1 MLIRNMFADD
11 INRKINGVIKVDQSG
26 DDVIEQELHE
36 YVITN
41 ELKKHFMSF
50 FSYYSDAFDEPTAD
64 MGVWISGFF
73 GSGKSHFL
81 KMLSYILENR
91 EVKGIRTVERFR
103 EKFAEDPA
111 TFMMI
116 DKATRAKTEAILF
129 NIDIEGSINKDKTAV
144 LRVFA
149 KMFYNHLGFYG
160 DNLKVAMLEHYIDQQ
175 GKTEAFRQAFEAK
188 SGKAWVAIRKAF
200 AFNGKYIIPTLV
212 EVLDMSEEDARAWFS
227 DKSPIEFSISQLVS
241 DIKEY
246 VNKQPK
252 NFRLLFMIDE
262 VGQYVGTDTD
272 MLLNLQS
279 LTEKLGSECQGK
291 VWVICT
297 GQEAID
303 EIIKVRADE
312 FSRIQARFK
321 TRLSLTSSSVDEVI
335 QKRILKKTP
344 EATTRLETLYNANDS
359 VLRNLFSFTDSVLD
373 IKGYT
378 GPNEF
383 AVNFPFV
390 PYQFIIMQKVF
401 AEIRK
406 HGNSGKHLSGGER
419 SMLSGFQEAA
429 QKIQESDEYA
439 LVPFFR
445 FYDTVHTFLDGSI
458 RRVIERCQKAADS
471 NLGIEPQ
478 DVDVLKLLYLIR
490 YIDDV
495 KSNLDNIVILM
506 ANDLRT
512 DKINM
517 RASIAA
523 SLDRLMSQ
531 NYIARTGDTYNF
543 LTDEEQDIQ
552 REIKNT
558 PVDTAAI
565 VERIGHMIFADIYTA
580 KKYRFGK
587 YDFAFDQMVDGTAV
601 GVLTGGMRLRFLTVA
616 TDAPMK
622 SDFRLMSET
631 KGKEAAVVL
640 ADTPYYESLESA
652 MKIRK
657 YVKQRNI
664 SQLPK
669 SVQDIIR
676 DQQEEASK
684 YEISAL
690 EELRRAIVEATFY
703 ADGERLD
710 FKGGDAKSR
719 IDQALEYLVSHVYSE
734 LSLIT
739 WNAETDA
746 DILSVLNGTANDM
759 LAYGMQR
766 NQEAADRMYEYLE
779 IQDNKKL
786 PTSMADIQS
795 RYSAIPYGW
804 REIDIAA
811 VAAKLIYDQRV
822 TIKYAGMTIQPDNPK
837 LPDMLRKKS
846 EIGKTSI
853 SKRHVLS
860 LQKMKQA
867 REFLRDF
874 FDVMDVPSDED
885 GLIRFIVEKFTDL
898 RKHYEDLS
906 ARYSGHKYPD
916 HSLVVSAL
924 ALVNDVLS
932 QQKDNEAL
940 IARMLAKQDDLD
952 EAREKLTSLESFFAT
967 QVDTFDRAVRFEAD
981 LRNDLDYIAKDEE
994 TNKALNT
1001 IRLIC
1006 LIPSTGRYNYKRI
1019 PELNG
1024 LMDAVRKAHD
1034 KMLEEK
1040 RAELLEVVR
1049 QCMADI
1055 HGFMNAGSD
1064 TVVRPIILKADDFFS
1079 QKKQRIAET
1088 TSLALLDGMMPPMWT
1103 YKDDTLRHLEAV
1115 TRPEPPKPVTP
1126 PKPNDP
1132 PKPKKMIKSIYRQ
1145 SIFPAKRLESE
1156 SDIDAYVEQMRKQ
1169 LLAYMKG
1176 SDGIDLK

>member
-26 DDVIEQELHE
+26 DEVIEQEVRE

-81 KMLSYILENR
+81 KMLSYILANR
-91 EVKGIRTVERFR
+91 EVGGVRTVERFR
-103 EKFAEDPA
+103 EKFADDPA

-116 DKATRAKTEAILF
+116 DKATRARTETILF

-160 DNLKVAMLEHYIDQQ
+160 DNLKVAMLEHYIEQQ
-175 GKTEAFRQAFEAK
+175 GKTEAFRQAFQRR
-188 SGKAWVAIRKAF
+188 SGKEWTAIRKAF
-200 AFNGKYIIPTLV
+200 AFNGKFIIPALV
-212 EVLDMSEEDARAWFS
+212 ETLDMTEDGAKAWFS
-227 DKSPIEFSISQLVS
+227 DKSPIEFSIAQLVS

-246 VNKQPK
+246 VDKQPRD
-252 NFRLLFMIDE
+252 FRLLFMIDE

-335 QKRILKKTP
+335 QKRILRKTP
-344 EATTRLETLYNANDS
+344 EATTQLEALYDTKDS
-359 VLRNLFSFTDSVLD
+359 ELRNLFSFTDSILD
-373 IKGYT
+373 IKGYS
-378 GPNEF
+378 GPTEF

-419 SMLSGFQEAA
+419 SMLSGFQEAV
-429 QKIQESDEYA
+429 QKIQEQNEYA

-458 RRVIERCQKAADS
+458 RRVIERCQRAAD
-471 NLGIEPQ
+471 NGLGVQPQ
-478 DVDVLKLLYLIR
+478 DVDVLKLLYLVR
-490 YIDDV
+490 YVDDV
-495 KSNLDNIVILM
+495 PSNLENIVILM
-506 ANDLRT
+506 ADNIAIE
-512 DKINM
+512 KIS
-517 RASIAA
+517 AKAAISA

-558 PVDTAAI
+558 PVDTSAI

-580 KKYRFGK
+580 KKYRYGK
-587 YDFAFDQMVDGTAV
+587 YDFPFDQMVDGTAV

-631 KGKEAAVVL
+631 KGREAVVVL
-640 ADTPYYESLESA
+640 AETPYYESLESA

-664 SQLPK
+664 AQLPK

-676 DQQEEASK
+676 DQQDEASK
-684 YEISAL
+684 FEMSAM
-690 EELRRAIVEATFY
+690 EELRRAITEGTFY

-710 FKGGDAKSR
+710 FKGGDAKSK

-734 LSLIT
+734 LGLIT
-739 WNAETDA
+739 WNAESDA
-746 DILSVLNGTANDM
+746 DILAVLNGTANDA
-759 LAYGMQR
+759 LAYGMTR
-766 NQEAADRMYEYLE
+766 NEEAANRMYEFLE

-795 RYSAIPYGW
+795 RYGAIPYGW

-811 VAAKLIYDQRV
+811 VAAKLIYEQRV
-822 TIKYAGMTIQPDNPK
+822 TIKYAGMTIQPNDRR
-837 LPDMLRKKS
+837 LPDMLRKKT
-846 EIGKTSI
+846 EIGKTTI

-867 REFLRDF
+867 REFLRDYF
-874 FDVMDVPSDED
+874 EVMDVPADED
-885 GLIRFIVEKFTDL
+885 GLIRFIVDKFTAQRQQYMDL
-898 RKHYEDLS
+898 D
-906 ARYSGHKYPD
+906 ARYEGHKYPD
-916 HSLVVSAL
+916 RPLVKNTIDL
-924 ALVNDVLS
+924 MNDVLS

-940 IARMLAKQDDLD
+940 VARLLAKQDDLD
-952 EAREKLTSLESFFAT
+952 ESKEKLQAVEDFFST
-967 QVDTFDRAVRFEAD
+967 QVDIFDRAVQFEAD
-981 LRNDLDYIAKDEE
+981 MHNDLDYIAKDEAA
-994 TNKALNT
+994 NKALNT

-1006 LIPSTGRYNYKRI
+1006 LLPVNGRYNYRRI
-1019 PELNG
+1019 PELNA
-1024 LMDAVRKAHD
+1024 LMDAVTASHD
-1034 KMLEEK
+1034 NMLEEK
-1040 RAELLEVVR
+1040 RGELLEVVR

-1055 HGFMNAGSD
+1055 HAMINPGSD
-1064 TVVRPIILKADDFFS
+1064 VALRPIIQKADEFYM

-1088 TSLALLDGMMPPMWT
+1088 KSLALLDGMMPPMWT
-1103 YKDDTLRHLEAV
+1103 YKDDTLHRIEGIVA
-1115 TRPEPPKPVTP
+1115 PKPTP
-1126 PKPNDP
+1126 NPNP
-1132 PKPKKMIKSIYRQ
+1132 NPGPVKPKKMIKPIYRQ

-1156 SDIDAYVEQMRKQ
+1156 EEINAYVEQMRKQ

>member
-26 DDVIEQELHE
+26 DEVIEQEIGE

-50 FSYYSDAFDEPTAD
+50 FSYYSDSFDEPTAD

-81 KMLSYILENR
+81 KMLSYILANR
-91 EVKGIRTVERFR
+91 EVGGVRTVERFR
-103 EKFAEDPA
+103 EKFADDPA
-111 TFMMI
+111 TFMLI
-116 DKATRAKTEAILF
+116 DKSTRARTETILF

-175 GKTEAFRQAFEAK
+175 GKTEAFRQTFQRR
-188 SGKAWVAIRKAF
+188 SGKEWTAVRKAF
-200 AFNGKYIIPTLV
+200 AFNGKFIIPTLV
-212 EVLDMSEEDARAWFS
+212 ETLDMTEDDAKAWFT
-227 DKSPIEFSISQLVS
+227 DKSPIEFSIAQLVS

-246 VNKQPK
+246 VDKQPRD
-252 NFRLLFMIDE
+252 FRLLFMIDE

-335 QKRILKKTP
+335 QKRILRKTP
-344 EATTRLETLYNANDS
+344 EATAQLEALYDTKDS
-359 VLRNLFSFTDSVLD
+359 ELRNLFSFTDSILD
-373 IKGYT
+373 IKGYS
-378 GPNEF
+378 GPTEF
-383 AVNFPFV
+383 AVDFPFV

-419 SMLSGFQEAA
+419 SMLSGFQEAV
-429 QKIQESDEYA
+429 QKIQEQNETA

-458 RRVIERCQKAADS
+458 RRVIERCQKAAD
-471 NLGIEPQ
+471 NGLGVQPQ
-478 DVDVLKLLYLIR
+478 DVDVLKLLYLVR
-490 YIDDV
+490 YVDDV
-495 KSNLDNIVILM
+495 PSNLENIVILM
-506 ANDLRT
+506 ADNIAIE
-512 DKINM
+512 KIN
-517 RASIAA
+517 AKAAISA

-558 PVDTAAI
+558 PVDTSTI
-565 VERIGHMIFADIYTA
+565 VEHIGRMIFADIYTT
-580 KKYRFGK
+580 KKYRYGK
-587 YDFAFDQMVDGTAV
+587 YDFPFDQMVDGTAV

-622 SDFRLMSET
+622 SDFRLMSES
-631 KGKEAAVVL
+631 KGREAVVVL
-640 ADTPYYESLESA
+640 AETPYYESLESA

-664 SQLPK
+664 AQLPK

-676 DQQEEASK
+676 DQQDEASK
-684 YEISAL
+684 YEMSAM
-690 EELRRAIVEATFY
+690 EELRRAIIEGTFF
-703 ADGERLD
+703 ADGEKLD
-710 FKGGDAKSR
+710 FKGGDAKSK

-734 LSLIT
+734 LGLIT
-739 WNAETDA
+739 WNAESDA
-746 DILSVLNGTANDM
+746 DVLAVLNGTANDA
-759 LAYGMQR
+759 LAYGMTR
-766 NQEAADRMYEYLE
+766 NEEAANRMYEFLE

-822 TIKYAGMTIQPDNPK
+822 TIKYAGMTIQPNDRR

-846 EIGKTSI
+846 EIGKTRI
-853 SKRHVLS
+853 DKRHVIS

-867 REFLRDF
+867 REFLRDYF
-874 FDVMDVPSDED
+874 EVMDVPTDED
-885 GLIRFIVEKFTDL
+885 GLIRFIVDKFTAQRQHVMELDS
-898 RKHYEDLS
+898 RYE
-906 ARYSGHKYPD
+906 GHKYPD
-916 HSLVVSAL
+916 RPLLRNAL
-924 ALVNDVLS
+924 ELVNDVLS

-940 IARMLAKQDDLD
+940 MTRLLAKQDDLD
-952 EAREKLTSLESFFAT
+952 ESKEKLQAVEDFFST
-967 QVDTFDRAVRFEAD
+967 QVDTFDRAVQFEAD
-981 LRNDLDYIAKDEE
+981 MRNDLDYIAKDESA
-994 TNKALNT
+994 NKALNT

-1006 LIPSTGRYNYKRI
+1006 LLPVNGRYNYRRI
-1019 PELNG
+1019 PELNA
-1024 LMDAVRKAHD
+1024 LMDAVNASHD
-1034 KMLEEK
+1034 RMLEEK
-1040 RAELLEVVR
+1040 RGELLEVVR

-1055 HGFMNAGSD
+1055 HAMVKPGSD
-1064 TVVRPIILKADDFFS
+1064 ADVRPIVQKADGFYA

-1088 TSLALLDGMMPPMWT
+1088 KSLALLDGMMPPMWT
-1103 YKDDTLRHLEAV
+1103 YKDDALHRLEIIAA
-1115 TRPEPPKPVTP
+1115 PKKIPTPTPDPV
-1126 PKPNDP
+1126 
-1132 PKPKKMIKSIYRQ
+1132 KPKKLIKSIYRQ
-1145 SIFPAKRLESE
+1145 SIFPARRLESE
-1156 SDIDAYVEQMRKQ
+1156 EDINAYVEQMRKQ
-1169 LLAYMKG
+1169 LLAYIKG

>member
-26 DDVIEQELHE
+26 DEVIEQEVRE

-81 KMLSYILENR
+81 KMLSYILANR
-91 EVKGIRTVERFR
+91 EVGGVRTVERFR
-103 EKFAEDPA
+103 EKFADDPA

-116 DKATRAKTEAILF
+116 DKATRARTETILF

-175 GKTEAFRQAFEAK
+175 GKTEAFRQAFQRR
-188 SGKAWVAIRKAF
+188 SGKEWTAIRKAF
-200 AFNGKYIIPTLV
+200 AFNGKFIIPALV
-212 EVLDMSEEDARAWFS
+212 ETLDMTEDGAKAWFS
-227 DKSPIEFSISQLVS
+227 DKSPIEFSIAQLVS

-246 VNKQPK
+246 VDKQPRD
-252 NFRLLFMIDE
+252 FRLLFMIDE

-279 LTEKLGSECQGK
+279 LTEKLGSECHGK

-335 QKRILKKTP
+335 QKRILRKTP
-344 EATTRLETLYNANDS
+344 EATAQLEALYDTKDS
-359 VLRNLFSFTDSVLD
+359 ELRNLFSFTDSILD
-373 IKGYT
+373 IKGYS
-378 GPNEF
+378 GPTEF

-419 SMLSGFQEAA
+419 SMLSGFQEAV
-429 QKIQESDEYA
+429 QKIQEQNEYA

-458 RRVIERCQKAADS
+458 RRVIERCQKAAD
-471 NLGIEPQ
+471 NGLGVQPQ
-478 DVDVLKLLYLIR
+478 DVDVLKLLYLVR
-490 YIDDV
+490 YVDDV
-495 KSNLDNIVILM
+495 PSNLENIVILM
-506 ANDLRT
+506 ADNIAIE
-512 DKINM
+512 KIN
-517 RASIAA
+517 AKAAISA

-558 PVDTAAI
+558 PVDTSAI

-580 KKYRFGK
+580 KKYRYGK
-587 YDFAFDQMVDGTAV
+587 YDFPFDQMVDGTAV

-631 KGKEAAVVL
+631 KGREAVVVL
-640 ADTPYYESLESA
+640 AETPYYESLESA

-664 SQLPK
+664 AQLPK

-676 DQQEEASK
+676 DQQDEASK
-684 YEISAL
+684 FEMAAM
-690 EELRRAIVEATFY
+690 EELRRAITEGTFF

-710 FKGGDAKSR
+710 FKGGDAKSK

-734 LSLIT
+734 LGLIT
-739 WNAETDA
+739 WNAESDA
-746 DILSVLNGTANDM
+746 DVLAVLNGTANDA
-759 LAYGMQR
+759 LAYGMTR
-766 NQEAADRMYEYLE
+766 NEEAANRMYEFLE

-795 RYSAIPYGW
+795 RYGAIPYGW

-822 TIKYAGMTIQPDNPK
+822 TIKYAGMTIQPNDRR
-837 LPDMLRKKS
+837 LPDMLRKKT

-867 REFLRDF
+867 REFLRDYF
-874 FDVMDVPSDED
+874 EVMDVPADED
-885 GLIRFIVEKFTDL
+885 GLIRFIVDKFTQQRQHYMDL
-898 RKHYEDLS
+898 DTRYE
-906 ARYSGHKYPD
+906 GHKYPD
-916 HSLVVSAL
+916 RQLVTNAIDLMNV
-924 ALVNDVLS
+924 VLS

-940 IARMLAKQDDLD
+940 VARLLAKQDDLD
-952 EAREKLTSLESFFAT
+952 ENKEKLQAVEDFFST
-967 QVDTFDRAVRFEAD
+967 QVDIFDRAVQFEAAMH
-981 LRNDLDYIAKDEE
+981 NDLDYIAKDEAA
-994 TNKALNT
+994 NKALNT

-1006 LIPSTGRYNYKRI
+1006 LLPLNGRYNYRRI
-1019 PELNG
+1019 PELNA
-1024 LMDAVRKAHD
+1024 LMDSVTASHD

-1040 RAELLEVVR
+1040 RGELLEVVR

-1055 HGFMNAGSD
+1055 HAMIHPGSD
-1064 TVVRPIILKADDFFS
+1064 VAVRPIIQKADEFYM

-1088 TSLALLDGMMPPMWT
+1088 KSLALLDGMMPPMWT
-1103 YKDDTLRHLEAV
+1103 YKDDTLHRIEGIVA
-1115 TRPEPPKPVTP
+1115 PKPA
-1126 PKPNDP
+1126 PKPNP
-1132 PKPKKMIKSIYRQ
+1132 NPGPVKPKKMIKSIHRY
-1145 SIFPAKRLESE
+1145 SIFPSKRLESE
-1156 SDIDAYVEQMRKQ
+1156 DEINAYVEQMRKQ

>member
-26 DDVIEQELHE
+26 DEVIEQEVGE

-50 FSYYSDAFDEPTAD
+50 FSYYSDSFDEPTAD
-64 MGVWISGFF
+64 IGVWISGFF

-103 EKFAEDPA
+103 EKFDKDPA
-111 TFMMI
+111 TFMLV
-116 DKATRAKTEAILF
+116 DKATRARTETILF

-175 GKTEAFRQAFEAK
+175 GKTEAFRQTFQRR
-188 SGKAWVAIRKAF
+188 SGKEWTAVRKAF
-200 AFNGKYIIPTLV
+200 AFNGKFIIPTLV
-212 EVLDMSEEDARAWFS
+212 ETLDMTEDDAKAWFT
-227 DKSPIEFSISQLVS
+227 DKSPIEFSIAQLVS

-246 VNKQPK
+246 VDKQPRD
-252 NFRLLFMIDE
+252 FRLLFMIDE

-344 EATTRLETLYNANDS
+344 EATAQLEALYDARDS
-359 VLRNLFSFTDSVLD
+359 ELRNLFSFTDSILD
-373 IKGYT
+373 IKGYSGST
-378 GPNEF
+378 EF

-419 SMLSGFQEAA
+419 SMLSGFQEAV
-429 QKIQESDEYA
+429 QKIQEQNETA

-458 RRVIERCQKAADS
+458 RRVIERCQKAAD
-471 NLGIEPQ
+471 NGLGVQPQ
-478 DVDVLKLLYLIR
+478 DVDVLKLLYLVR
-490 YIDDV
+490 YVDDV
-495 KSNLDNIVILM
+495 PSNLENIVILM
-506 ANDLRT
+506 ADNIAV
-512 DKINM
+512 DKIS
-517 RASIAA
+517 AKAAISA

-552 REIKNT
+552 REIRNT
-558 PVDTAAI
+558 PVDTSAI
-565 VERIGHMIFADIYTA
+565 VERIGRMIFADIYAT
-580 KKYRFGK
+580 KKCRYGK
-587 YDFAFDQMVDGTAV
+587 YDFPFDQMVDGMAI
-601 GVLTGGMRLRFLTVA
+601 GVLTGGMRLRFLTLA
-616 TDAPMK
+616 TDASMK

-631 KGKEAAVVL
+631 KGREAVVVL
-640 ADTPYYESLESA
+640 AETPYYESLESA

-657 YVKQRNI
+657 YVMQRNI

-676 DQQEEASK
+676 NQQDEASK
-684 YEISAL
+684 YEASAMD
-690 EELRRAIVEATFY
+690 ELRRAIVEGTFF
-703 ADGERLD
+703 ADGEKLD
-710 FKGGDAKSR
+710 LRGGDARSK
-719 IDQALEYLVSHVYSE
+719 IDQALEYLVSHVYSD
-734 LSLIT
+734 LGLIT
-739 WNAETDA
+739 WNAESDA
-746 DILSVLNGTANDM
+746 DILAVLNGSANDA
-759 LAYGMQR
+759 LAYGMTH
-766 NQEAADRMYEYLE
+766 NEEAAKRMYEFLE

-811 VAAKLIYDQRV
+811 VAAKLIFDQRV
-822 TIKYAGMTIQPDNPK
+822 TIKYAGMTIQPDDRR

-846 EIGKTSI
+846 EIGKTVI
-853 SKRHVLS
+853 SKRHVIS
-860 LQKMKQA
+860 FPKMKQV
-867 REFLRDF
+867 REFLRDYF
-874 FDVMDVPSDED
+874 EVMDVPTDED
-885 GLIRFIVEKFTDL
+885 GLIHFIVDRFTVQRQHLMELDD
-898 RKHYEDLS
+898 RYE
-906 ARYSGHKYPD
+906 GHKYPD
-916 HSLVVSAL
+916 RPLLKGAID
-924 ALVNDVLS
+924 LVNDVLS
-932 QQKDNEAL
+932 QQRDNEAL
-940 IARMLAKQDDLD
+940 VGRLLSKQDELD
-952 EAREKLTSLESFFAT
+952 DSREKLQAVEDFFAT
-967 QVDTFDRAVRFEAD
+967 QVGTFDRAVQFEAD
-981 LRNDLDYIAKDEE
+981 MRNDLDYIAKDEAA
-994 TNKALNT
+994 NKALNT

-1006 LIPSTGRYNYKRI
+1006 LLPVNGRYNYRRI
-1019 PELNG
+1019 PELNA
-1024 LMDAVRKAHD
+1024 LMDAVKASHD
-1034 KMLEEK
+1034 RMLEEK
-1040 RAELLEVVR
+1040 RGELLEVVR

-1055 HGFMNAGSD
+1055 HAATTSGSD
-1064 TVVRPIILKADDFFS
+1064 AAVRPIILKADEFYA
-1079 QKKQRIAET
+1079 QKKQRIVET
-1088 TSLALLDGMMPPMWT
+1088 RSLALLDGMMPPMWT
-1103 YKDDTLRHLEAV
+1103 YKDEALQRIEV
-1115 TRPEPPKPVTP
+1115 IVA
-1126 PKPNDP
+1126 PKPNPALNPDP
-1132 PKPKKMIKSIYRQ
+1132 VKPRKLIKSIYRQ
-1145 SIFPAKRLESE
+1145 SIFPARRLESE
-1156 SDIDAYVEQMRKQ
+1156 EEINAYVEQMRQQ

>member
-11 INRKINGVIKVDQSG
+11 INRKINGVIKVDQSA
-26 DDVIEQELHE
+26 DEVIEQEVRE

-50 FSYYSDAFDEPTAD
+50 FSYYTDAFDEPTAD
-64 MGVWISGFF
+64 IGVWISGFF

-81 KMLSYILENR
+81 KMLSYILANR
-91 EVKGIRTVERFR
+91 EVCGVKTVERFR
-103 EKFAEDPA
+103 KKFADDPA

-116 DKATRAKTEAILF
+116 DKATRARTETILF
-129 NIDIEGSINKDKTAV
+129 NIDIESSINKDKTAV

-160 DNLKVAMLEHYIDQQ
+160 DNLKVAMLERYIDQQ
-175 GKTEAFRQAFEAK
+175 GKTEAFRQAFQQR
-188 SGKAWVAIRKAF
+188 SGKEWTAIRKAF
-200 AFNGKYIIPTLV
+200 AFNGKSIIPTLV
-212 EVLDMSEEDARAWFS
+212 ETLDMTEDGAKAWFS
-227 DKSPIEFSISQLVS
+227 DKSPIEFSIAQLVS

-246 VNKQPK
+246 VDKQPRD
-252 NFRLLFMIDE
+252 FRLLFMIDE

-335 QKRILKKTP
+335 QKRILRKTP
-344 EATTRLETLYNANDS
+344 EATALLESLYSTKNS
-359 VLRNLFSFTDSVLD
+359 ELRNLFSFTASILD

-378 GPNEF
+378 GPTEF

-419 SMLSGFQEAA
+419 SMLSGFQEAV
-429 QKIQESDEYA
+429 QKIQEQNEYA

-458 RRVIERCQKAADS
+458 RRVIERCQRAADS
-471 NLGIEPQ
+471 GLGVQPQ
-478 DVDVLKLLYLIR
+478 DVDVLKLLYLVR
-490 YIDDV
+490 YVDDIP
-495 KSNLDNIVILM
+495 SNLENIVILM
-506 ANDLRT
+506 A
-512 DKINM
+512 DKIGIDKLSAK
-517 RASIAA
+517 ASISK

-531 NYIARTGDTYNF
+531 NYIARTGDIYNF

-558 PVDTAAI
+558 PVDTSAI
-565 VERIGHMIFADIYTA
+565 VEHIGHMIFADIYTA
-580 KKYRFGK
+580 KKYRYGK
-587 YDFAFDQMVDGTAV
+587 YDFPFDQMVDGTAV

-622 SDFRLMSET
+622 SDFKLMSET
-631 KGKEAAVVL
+631 KGREAVVVL
-640 ADTPYYESLESA
+640 AETPYYESIESA

-664 SQLPK
+664 AQLPK

-676 DQQEEASK
+676 DQQEEAGK
-684 YEISAL
+684 YELSAL
-690 EELRRAIVEATFY
+690 EELRRAITEGTFY
-703 ADGERLD
+703 ADGEKLEI
-710 FKGGDAKSR
+710 KGGDAKGK
-719 IDQALEYLVSHVYSE
+719 IDQALQYLVSHVYSE
-734 LSLIT
+734 LGLIT

-746 DILSVLNGTANDM
+746 DIFAVLSGTAEDA
-759 LAYGMQR
+759 LAYGMTR
-766 NQEAADRMYEYLE
+766 NEEAANRMYEFLE
-779 IQDNKKL
+779 MQDNRKL

-811 VAAKLIYDQRV
+811 VAAKLINTQRV
-822 TIKYAGMTIQPDNPK
+822 TIKYAGMTIQPGDRR

-860 LQKMKQA
+860 LQKMKQT
-867 REFLRDF
+867 REFLRVF
-874 FDVMDVPSDED
+874 FEVMDVPQDED
-885 GLIRFIVEKFTDL
+885 GLIRFIVDQFTTL
-898 RKHYEDLS
+898 GQHYSELD
-906 ARYSGHKYPD
+906 ARYEGHKYPD
-916 HSLVVSAL
+916 HPLVKHAIELVS
-924 ALVNDVLS
+924 DVLS

-940 IARMLAKQDDLD
+940 IARLLARQDDLD
-952 EAREKLTSLESFFAT
+952 ESKEDMQAVESFFST

-981 LRNDLDYIAKDEE
+981 MRNDLDYISKDEAA
-994 TNKALNT
+994 NKALNT

-1006 LIPSTGRYNYKRI
+1006 LLPVNGRYNYRRI
-1019 PELNG
+1019 PELNA
-1024 LMDAVRKAHD
+1024 LMDTVKAAHD
-1034 KMLEEK
+1034 AMLEEK
-1040 RAELLEVVR
+1040 RGELLEVVR
-1049 QCMADI
+1049 QCLADI
-1055 HGFMNAGSD
+1055 HSAMQAGNEIEA
-1064 TVVRPIILKADDFFS
+1064 RPLIQKADEFFT

-1088 TSLALLDGMMPPMWT
+1088 RSLALLDGMMPPMWT
-1103 YKDDTLRHLEAV
+1103 YKDDTLRLLEAL
-1115 TRPEPPKPVTP
+1115 TKPVPPTP
-1126 PKPNDP
+1126 PVSPSDP
-1132 PKPKKMIKSIYRQ
+1132 PKPKKLIKAIYRQ
-1145 SIFPAKRLESE
+1145 SIFPAKRLMSE
-1156 SDIDAYVEQMRKQ
+1156 ADINAYVEQMRTQ

>member
-1 MLIRNMFADD
+1 MMIREMFADD

-26 DDVIEQELHE
+26 GDVIEQELNE

-41 ELKKHFMSF
+41 ELKKLFMSF
-50 FSYYSDAFDEPTAD
+50 FSYYSDTFDESTAD

-91 EVKGIRTVERFR
+91 EVNGVRTVERFR
-103 EKFAEDPA
+103 QKFSDDPA
-111 TFMMI
+111 TFMLI

-188 SGKAWVAIRKAF
+188 GGKSWVSMRKAV
-200 AFNGKYIIPTLV
+200 AFNGKFIIPTLM
-212 EVLDMSEEDARAWFS
+212 ETLNISESDARAWFA
-227 DKSPIEFSISQLVS
+227 DKSPIEFSIAQLVS

-246 VNKQPK
+246 IDRQSK

-279 LTEKLGSECQGK
+279 LIEKIGSECQGR

-321 TRLSLTSSSVDEVI
+321 IRLSLSSSSVDEVI
-335 QKRILKKTP
+335 QKRILKKKP
-344 EATTRLETLYNANDS
+344 GAAAKLEALYDTNDS
-359 VLRNLFSFTDSVLD
+359 VLRNLFSFTDSILD
-373 IKGYT
+373 IKGYSGAT
-378 GPNEF
+378 EF
-383 AVNFPFV
+383 ATDFPFV

-401 AEIRK
+401 SEIRK

-458 RRVIERCQKAADS
+458 RRVIERCQKAAQGG
-471 NLGIEPQ
+471 LGIEPQ
-478 DVDVLKLLYLIR
+478 DVDVLKLLYLVR
-490 YIDDV
+490 YIDDI
-495 KSNLDNIVILM
+495 KANLDNIVILM
-506 ANDLRT
+506 ASDIRT
-512 DKINM
+512 DKISM

-523 SLDRLMSQ
+523 SLNRLMSQ
-531 NYIARTGDTYNF
+531 NYIARTGDAYNF

-552 REIKNT
+552 REIKNA

-565 VERIGHMIFADIYTA
+565 VERIGHMIFADIYTT
-580 KKYRFGK
+580 KKYRYGK
-587 YDFAFDQMVDGTAV
+587 YDFSFDQMVDGTAV

-622 SDFRLMSET
+622 SEFRLMTET

-657 YVKQRNI
+657 YVKQRNVT
-664 SQLPK
+664 QLPK

-676 DQQEEASK
+676 DQQDEASK
-684 YEISAL
+684 YEVSAL
-690 EELRRAIVEATFY
+690 EDLRKAIAGATYY
-703 ADGERLD
+703 ADGEKLD
-710 FKGGDAKSR
+710 FKGGDAKAK

-734 LSLIT
+734 LGLIT

-746 DILSVLNGTANDM
+746 DVLSVLDGTANDM

-766 NQEAADRMYEYLE
+766 NQEAADRMFEFLE

-786 PTSMADIQS
+786 PTSMADIQT

-822 TIKYAGMTIQPDNPK
+822 TIKYAGMTIQPDNLK

-860 LQKMKQA
+860 LQKMKSA
-867 REFLRDF
+867 REFLREY
-874 FDVMDVPSDED
+874 FDVMDVPDDED
-885 GLIRFIVEKFTDL
+885 GLIKYIIEKFSVSKQHYADL
-898 RKHYEDLS
+898 DALY
-906 ARYSGHKYPD
+906 AGHKYPD
-916 HSLVVSAL
+916 HPLLTTAIGL
-924 ALVNDVLS
+924 INDVLS

-940 IARMLAKQDDLD
+940 VARLLSKQ
-952 EAREKLTSLESFFAT
+952 EALEDSKEAMAAVEAFFAT
-967 QVDTFDRAVRFEAD
+967 QVDTFDKAVRFEEG
-981 LRNDLDYIAKDEE
+981 LRNDMDYIAKDE
-994 TNKALNT
+994 TANKALNT

-1006 LIPSTGRYNYKRI
+1006 MLPVNGPYNYKRI
-1019 PELNG
+1019 PELNA
-1024 LMDAVRKAHD
+1024 LMDAVRASHER
-1034 KMLEEK
+1034 MLEEK

-1055 HGFMNAGSD
+1055 HEKSTPGADFGIKSA
-1064 TVVRPIILKADDFFS
+1064 IQKADEYYGQRK
-1079 QKKQRIAET
+1079 QKIAET
-1088 TSLALLDGMMPPMWT
+1088 ISLALLDGMMPPMWT
-1103 YKDDTLRHLEAV
+1103 YKDDTLRHIESMA
-1115 TRPEPPKPVTP
+1115 RPVPPKPAVP
-1126 PKPNDP
+1126 SDL
-1132 PKPKKMIKSIYRQ
+1132 PKPKKIIKPIYRQ
-1145 SIFPAKRLESE
+1145 SIFPAKRLETE
-1156 SDIDAYVEQMRKQ
+1156 DDIDAYVEQMRKQ
-1169 LLAYMKG
+1169 LVAYLKG
-1176 SDGIDLK
+1176 SDGIELK

>member
-26 DDVIEQELHE
+26 DEVIEQEIRE

-50 FSYYSDAFDEPTAD
+50 FSYYSDSFDEPTAD

-81 KMLSYILENR
+81 KMLSYILANR
-91 EVKGIRTVERFR
+91 EVGGVRTVERFR
-103 EKFAEDPA
+103 EKFADDPA
-111 TFMMI
+111 TFMLI
-116 DKATRAKTEAILF
+116 DKSTRARTETILF

-175 GKTEAFRQAFEAK
+175 GKTEAFRQTFQRR
-188 SGKAWVAIRKAF
+188 SGKEWTAVRKAF
-200 AFNGKYIIPTLV
+200 AFNGKFIIPTLV
-212 EVLDMSEEDARAWFS
+212 ETLDMTEDDAKAWFT
-227 DKSPIEFSISQLVS
+227 DKSPIEFSIAQLVS

-246 VNKQPK
+246 VDKQPRD
-252 NFRLLFMIDE
+252 FRLLFMIDE

-335 QKRILKKTP
+335 QKRILRKTP
-344 EATTRLETLYNANDS
+344 EATAQLEALYDTKDS
-359 VLRNLFSFTDSVLD
+359 ELRNLFSFTDSILD
-373 IKGYT
+373 IKGYS
-378 GPNEF
+378 GPTEF

-419 SMLSGFQEAA
+419 SMLSGFQEAV
-429 QKIQESDEYA
+429 QKIQEQNETA

-458 RRVIERCQKAADS
+458 RRVIERCQKAAD
-471 NLGIEPQ
+471 NGLGVQPQ
-478 DVDVLKLLYLIR
+478 DVDVLKLLYLVR
-490 YIDDV
+490 YVDDV
-495 KSNLDNIVILM
+495 PSNLENIVILM
-506 ANDLRT
+506 ADSIAV
-512 DKINM
+512 DKIS
-517 RASIAA
+517 AKAAISA

-558 PVDTAAI
+558 PLDTSAI

-580 KKYRFGK
+580 KKYRYGK
-587 YDFAFDQMVDGTAV
+587 YDFPFDQMVDGTAV
-601 GVLTGGMRLRFLTVA
+601 GVLTGGMRLRFLTLA

-631 KGKEAAVVL
+631 KGREAVVVL
-640 ADTPYYESLESA
+640 AETPYYESLESA

-664 SQLPK
+664 AQLPK

-676 DQQEEASK
+676 VQQDEASK
-684 YEISAL
+684 YEMSAL
-690 EELRRAIVEATFY
+690 EELRRAIIEGTFF
-703 ADGERLD
+703 ADGEKLD
-710 FKGGDAKSR
+710 FKGGDAKSK

-734 LSLIT
+734 LGLIT
-739 WNAETDA
+739 WNSESDA
-746 DILSVLNGTANDM
+746 DVLAVLNGTANDA
-759 LAYGMQR
+759 LAYGMTR
-766 NQEAADRMYEYLE
+766 NEEAANRMYEFLE

-811 VAAKLIYDQRV
+811 VAAKLIYEQRV
-822 TIKYAGMTIQPDNPK
+822 TIKYAGMTIQPNDRR
-837 LPDMLRKKS
+837 LPDMLRKKT

-867 REFLRDF
+867 REFLRDYF
-874 FDVMDVPSDED
+874 EVMDVPADED
-885 GLIRFIVEKFTDL
+885 GLIHFIVDRFTAQRQHLMELD
-898 RKHYEDLS
+898 
-906 ARYSGHKYPD
+906 ARYEGHKYPD
-916 HSLVVSAL
+916 RPLLKGAID
-924 ALVNDVLS
+924 LVNDVLS
-932 QQKDNEAL
+932 QQRDNEAL
-940 IARMLAKQDDLD
+940 VSRLLSKQNDLD
-952 EAREKLTSLESFFAT
+952 DSREKLQAVEDFFAT
-967 QVDTFDRAVRFEAD
+967 QVDTFDKAVQFESD
-981 LRNDLDYIAKDEE
+981 MRNDLDYIAKDEAA
-994 TNKALNT
+994 NKALNT

-1006 LIPSTGRYNYKRI
+1006 LLPVNGRYNYRRI
-1019 PELNG
+1019 PELNA
-1024 LMDAVRKAHD
+1024 LMDAVTASHD

-1040 RAELLEVVR
+1040 RGELLEVVR

-1055 HGFMNAGSD
+1055 HAATTSGSD
-1064 TVVRPIILKADDFFS
+1064 VAVRPIILKADEFYA

-1088 TSLALLDGMMPPMWT
+1088 RSLALLDGMMPPMWT
-1103 YKDDTLRHLEAV
+1103 YKDDTLRRIEGIV
-1115 TRPEPPKPVTP
+1115 TPKPAPTP
-1126 PKPNDP
+1126 NPNP
-1132 PKPKKMIKSIYRQ
+1132 GSVKLKKMIKPIYRQ

-1156 SDIDAYVEQMRKQ
+1156 DEINAYVEQMRKQ

>member
-1 MLIRNMFADD
+1 
-11 INRKINGVIKVDQSG
+11 
-26 DDVIEQELHE
+26 
-36 YVITN
+36 
-41 ELKKHFMSF
+41 
-50 FSYYSDAFDEPTAD
+50 
-64 MGVWISGFF
+64 
-73 GSGKSHFL
+73 
-81 KMLSYILENR
+81 MLSYILANR
-91 EVKGIRTVERFR
+91 EVDGVRTVERFR
-103 EKFAEDPA
+103 EKFADDPA

-116 DKATRAKTEAILF
+116 DKATRARTETILF

-160 DNLKVAMLEHYIDQQ
+160 DNLKVAMLEHYIEQQ
-175 GKTEAFRQAFEAK
+175 GKTAAFRQAFQRR
-188 SGKAWVAIRKAF
+188 SGKEWTAVRKAF
-200 AFNGKYIIPTLV
+200 AFNGKFIIPALV
-212 EVLDMSEEDARAWFS
+212 ETLDMTEDGAKAWFS
-227 DKSPIEFSISQLVS
+227 DKSPIEFSIAQLVS

-246 VNKQPK
+246 VDKQPRD
-252 NFRLLFMIDE
+252 FRLLFMIDE

-335 QKRILKKTP
+335 QKRILRKTP
-344 EATTRLETLYNANDS
+344 EAMAQLVALYDTKDS
-359 VLRNLFSFTDSVLD
+359 ELRNLFSFTDSILD
-373 IKGYT
+373 IKGYS
-378 GPNEF
+378 GPTEF
-383 AVNFPFV
+383 SVNFPFV

-419 SMLSGFQEAA
+419 SMLSGFQEAV
-429 QKIQESDEYA
+429 QKIQEQNETA

-458 RRVIERCQKAADS
+458 RRVIERCQKAAD
-471 NLGIEPQ
+471 NGLGVQPQ
-478 DVDVLKLLYLIR
+478 DVDVLKLLYLVR
-490 YIDDV
+490 YVDDV
-495 KSNLDNIVILM
+495 PSNLENIVILM
-506 ANDLRT
+506 ADNIAIE
-512 DKINM
+512 KIN
-517 RASIAA
+517 AKAAISA

-558 PVDTAAI
+558 PVDTSAI

-580 KKYRFGK
+580 KKYRYGK
-587 YDFAFDQMVDGTAV
+587 YDFPFDQMVDGTAV

-631 KGKEAAVVL
+631 KGREAVVVL
-640 ADTPYYESLESA
+640 AETPYYESLESA

-664 SQLPK
+664 AQLPK

-676 DQQEEASK
+676 DQQDEASK
-684 YEISAL
+684 YELSAM
-690 EELRRAIVEATFY
+690 EELRRAIAEGTFF
-703 ADGERLD
+703 ADGEKLG
-710 FKGGDAKSR
+710 FKGGDAKSK

-734 LSLIT
+734 LGLIT
-739 WNAETDA
+739 WNVESDA
-746 DILSVLNGTANDM
+746 DLLAVLNGTANNA
-759 LAYGMQR
+759 LAYGMTR
-766 NQEAADRMYEYLE
+766 NEEAANRMYEFLE

-795 RYSAIPYGW
+795 RYGAIPYGW

-811 VAAKLIYDQRV
+811 VVAKLIYDQRV
-822 TIKYAGMTIQPDNPK
+822 TIKYAGMTIQPDDRR
-837 LPDMLRKKS
+837 LPDMLRKKT

-867 REFLRDF
+867 REFLRDYF
-874 FDVMDVPSDED
+874 EVMDVPADED
-885 GLIRFIVEKFTDL
+885 GLIRFIVGRFTTQRQHYMDL
-898 RKHYEDLS
+898 D
-906 ARYSGHKYPD
+906 ARYEGHRYPD
-916 HSLVVSAL
+916 RPLVKNAINL
-924 ALVNDVLS
+924 MNDVLS

-940 IARMLAKQDDLD
+940 VARLLAKQDDLD
-952 EAREKLTSLESFFAT
+952 EGKEKLQAVEDFFST
-967 QVDTFDRAVRFEAD
+967 QVDTFDRAVQFESD
-981 LRNDLDYIAKDEE
+981 MHNDLDYIAKDEAA
-994 TNKALNT
+994 NKALNT

-1006 LIPSTGRYNYKRI
+1006 LLPVNDRYNYRRI
-1019 PELNG
+1019 PELNA
-1024 LMDAVRKAHD
+1024 LMDAVTASHD

-1040 RAELLEVVR
+1040 RGELLEVVC

-1055 HGFMNAGSD
+1055 HAMINPGSD
-1064 TVVRPIILKADDFFS
+1064 VAVRPIIQKADEFYM

-1088 TSLALLDGMMPPMWT
+1088 KSLALLDGMMPPMWT
-1103 YKDDTLRHLEAV
+1103 YKDDALHRIEGIV
-1115 TRPEPPKPVTP
+1115 TPKPSPTP
-1126 PKPNDP
+1126 NPTPGPVKT
-1132 PKPKKMIKSIYRQ
+1132 KKMIKPIYRQ

-1156 SDIDAYVEQMRKQ
+1156 EDINAYVEQMRKQ